1 MLALCFCLL
10 GNGCSKGITRATA
23 ATVFFV
29 RGNVVFGNAERNDF
43 QPVTSKSKI
52 HVGDTVRT
60 AEGAS
65 INLALIPGAFVQLSG
80 NSEIKIEDLRL
91 TKDGNETAGGVLDRR
106 AQIRLNRG
114 RIVSLF
120 SRSDRSGS
128 HFDVT
133 TSQVTFAP
141 DSDCLFSVW
150 TDGTTTRAA
159 CGRGEVSTSADAQP
173 PVKNCCWLFLSMAN
187 SVQGTNRRNCRC
199 GCADGHQNG
208 TRRRTGVAGS
218 SGRLA
223 KPPRILSILSV
234 AEIGRSGDL

>member
-1 MLALCFCLL
+1 MRFVSFSSVVALCFCLS

-29 RGNVVFGNAERNDF
+29 RGNVVFGDAERNDF

-52 HVGDTVRT
+52 HAGDVVRT

-91 TKDGNETAGGVLDRR
+91 TKDGNETAEGVLDRR
-106 AQIRLNRG
+106 AWIRLNRG

-120 SRSDRSGS
+120 SHSDRSAS
-128 HFDVT
+128 EFSVT
-133 TSQVTFAP
+133 TGQVLLNP

-150 TDGTTTRAA
+150 TDGTTSRAA
-159 CGRGEVSTSADAQP
+159 CGRGEVSASADAQP
-173 PVKNCCWLFLSMAN
+173 PLKLAAGYFSQWPTASKEPIAATAN
-187 SVQGTNRRNCRC
+187 ASAQMDIKTALDAELELLDQAAGWQNRR
-199 GCADGHQNG
+199 
-208 TRRRTGVAGS
+208 VF
-218 SGRLA
+218 
-223 KPPRILSILSV
+223 
-234 AEIGRSGDL
+234 

>member
-52 HVGDTVRT
+52 HLGDTVRT
-60 AEGAS
+60 SEGAS

-91 TKDGNETAGGVLDRR
+91 TKDGNETAGGMLDRR

-120 SRSDRSGS
+120 SRSDRSAIPLRRHNKSGN
-128 HFDVT
+128 FRAR
-133 TSQVTFAP
+133 FR
-141 DSDCLFSVW
+141 LSVLRL
-150 TDGTTTRAA
+150 DRRHNDQSNVRARRSERIRRRA
-159 CGRGEVSTSADAQP
+159 TAGQ
-173 PVKNCCWLFLSMAN
+173 NCCWLFLSIAD
-187 SVQGTNRRNCRC
+187 SVQGANRRNCRC

-223 KPPRILSILSV
+223 KPPRVLSILSV

>member
-1 MLALCFCLL
+1 MRFAFFSGVIVLCLC
-10 GNGCSKGITRATA
+10 GNGCSKGITRATT

-80 NSEIKIEDLRL
+80 NSEIKIQDLRL
-91 TKDGNETAGGVLDRR
+91 TKNGNETAGGVLDRR
-106 AQIRLNRG
+106 AWIRLNRG

-120 SRSDRSGS
+120 SHSDRSAS
-128 HFDVT
+128 EFSVT
-133 TSQVTFAP
+133 TGQVLLRP

-150 TDGTTTRAA
+150 TDGTTSRAT
-159 CGRGEVSTSADAQP
+159 CGRGEVSASADAQP
-173 PVKNCCWLFLSMAN
+173 PLKIAAGYFSQWPTASKEPVAATTNASAQMDIKTALDVEPELLDQAAGW
-187 SVQGTNRRNCRC
+187 QNRR
-199 GCADGHQNG
+199 
-208 TRRRTGVAGS
+208 VF
-218 SGRLA
+218 
-223 KPPRILSILSV
+223 
-234 AEIGRSGDL
+234 

>member
-1 MLALCFCLL
+1 MRFVSVSSVLALCFCLL
-10 GNGCSKGITRATA
+10 GYGCAKGITRAAA

-29 RGNVVFGNAERNDF
+29 RGSVVFGNAERNDF

-52 HVGDTVRT
+52 HGGDVVRT
-60 AEGAS
+60 SDGAS

-128 HFDVT
+128 HFDVKT
-133 TSQVTFAP
+133 ELLDQ
-141 DSDCLFSVW
+141 
-150 TDGTTTRAA
+150 AA
-159 CGRGEVSTSADAQP
+159 GWQ
-173 PVKNCCWLFLSMAN
+173 
-187 SVQGTNRRNCRC
+187 NRR
-199 GCADGHQNG
+199 
-208 TRRRTGVAGS
+208 VF
-218 SGRLA
+218 
-223 KPPRILSILSV
+223 
-234 AEIGRSGDL
+234 